1 MNNQIIDDYSFNT
14 AEKQTAARQ
23 FFGKVYGFMFFALI
37 VSAAIAYQYGTI
49 EFITK
54 YFITQT
60 PQGGAKLSVLFYVV
74 IFSPVGVA
82 LLMQTMVNR
91 LSFPLLF
98 GLFSLY
104 SILIGFS
111 LSTIFVVYSMT
122 SIAVTFGITAGTF
135 GVMAIMGYVT
145 KVDLTKMGSIL
156 YIAFIGIFISSIVNF
171 FLKSEAFDYLI
182 SIIGVV
188 VFTGLTAYHMQQ
200 LKKYAH
206 DSQIS
211 ADDKNKLALLGG
223 FTLYVLF
230 VNLFLSLLRLF
241 GGRD

>member
-1 MNNQIIDDYSFNT
+1 MNQIIDDYSFDT
-14 AEKQTAARQ
+14 AEKQAAARQ
-23 FFGKVYGFMFFALI
+23 FFAKVYGFMFFALI
-37 VSAAIAYQYGTI
+37 VSGVIAYQYGNMAFI
-49 EFITK
+49 EK
-54 YFITQT
+54 YFLT
-60 PQGGAKLSVLFYVV
+60 PTPKGMKLSALFYVV
-74 IFSPVGVA
+74 VLSPIGVA

-104 SILIGFS
+104 SVLIGFS
-111 LSTIFVVYSMT
+111 LSTIFVVYTKT
-122 SIAVTFGITAGTF
+122 SIFAIFGVTAGTF

-145 KVDLTKMGSIL
+145 KVDLTKFGSIL
-156 YIAFIGIFISSIVNF
+156 MMAFWGMFIAGIVNMFIGWQTLSF
-171 FLKSEAFDYLI
+171 LI
-182 SIIGVV
+182 SVLGVV

-200 LKKYAH
+200 LKKFAH
-206 DSQIS
+206 DSEIS

-241 GGRD
+241 GSRD